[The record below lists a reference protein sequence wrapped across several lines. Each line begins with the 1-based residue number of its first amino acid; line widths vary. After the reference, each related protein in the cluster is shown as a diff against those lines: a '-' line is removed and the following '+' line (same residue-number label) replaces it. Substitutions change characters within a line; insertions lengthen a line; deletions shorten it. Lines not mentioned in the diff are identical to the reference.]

1 MLHPVFGAMP
11 LLSTMPLLSI
21 LRSVLR
27 SLVAAGLC
35 FLLMANPAEA
45 ARDTDSYDG
54 NIFALYAG
62 NGSLVPPATTLK
74 DALEKERTS
83 VIVFYLDDSST
94 SKIFAPVVSELQ
106 RLWGR
111 EVDLLPFTTD
121 AFQGDASQDRSDPAT
136 YWHGT
141 IPQVV
146 VIDGKGKV
154 LLDEDGQ
161 VPLEAINA
169 AISAAT
175 GIEAP
180 AEGSTTISFNELN
193 TEVLSR

>member
-1 MLHPVFGAMP
+1 MI
-11 LLSTMPLLSI
+11 LLSI
-21 LRSVLR
+21 MRPVLR
-27 SLVAAGLC
+27 SLLVAGLC
-35 FLLMANPAEA
+35 LLLLASPSEA

-74 DALEKERTS
+74 DALEKNRTS
-83 VIVFYLDDSST
+83 VIVYYLDDSST

-111 EVDLLPFTTD
+111 EVELLPFTTD
-121 AFQGDASQDRSDPAT
+121 AFQGDDSQDLSDPAT

-146 VIDGKGKV
+146 VIDGKGKI

>member
-1 MLHPVFGAMP
+1 
-11 LLSTMPLLSI
+11 MPLLSI
-21 LRSVLR
+21 MRSVLR
-27 SLVAAGLC
+27 TLIAAGLC
-35 FLLMANPAEA
+35 LLLLASPSDA

-74 DALEKERTS
+74 DALAKERTS

-121 AFQGDASQDRSDPAT
+121 AFQGDNSQDPADPAT

-146 VIDGKGKV
+146 VINGEGKV
-154 LLDEDGQ
+154 LLDQDGQ

-169 AISAAT
+169 AISTAT

-180 AEGSTTISFNELN
+180 AQGSTTISFNELN
-193 TEVLSR
+193 TEVISR

>member
-1 MLHPVFGAMP
+1 MSP
-11 LLSTMPLLSI
+11 LSTI
-21 LRSVLR
+21 RSVLR
-27 SLVAAGLC
+27 SLFVLGLC
-35 FLLMANPAEA
+35 LLLNANPSLA

-54 NIFALYAG
+54 NIFSLYAG

-74 DALEKERTS
+74 DALEKERTI
-83 VIVFYLDDSST
+83 VVVFYLDDSST
-94 SKIFAPVVSELQ
+94 SKVFAPVVSELQ

-111 EVDLLPFTTD
+111 ELDLLPLTTD
-121 AFQGDASQDRSDPAT
+121 AFQGEDSQDPSEPAT

-146 VIDGKGKV
+146 VIDGKGNV

-180 AEGSTTISFNELN
+180 AQGSTTISFNELN

>member
-1 MLHPVFGAMP
+1 MLHQLF
-11 LLSTMPLLSI
+11 STMPLLSI
-21 LRSVLR
+21 MRPVLR
-27 SLVAAGLC
+27 SLIVVGLS
-35 FLLMANPAEA
+35 LLLLASPSEA

-83 VIVFYLDDSST
+83 VIVFYLDDSSN

-121 AFQGDASQDRSDPAT
+121 AFQGNDSQDPSDPAT
-136 YWHGT
+136 YWNGN

-146 VIDGKGKV
+146 VIDGKGTV

-161 VPLEAINA
+161 VPLQAINA

-180 AEGSTTISFNELN
+180 AQGSTTISFNELN

>member
-1 MLHPVFGAMP
+1 MLLP
-11 LLSTMPLLSI
+11 LFSTMPLLSI
-21 LRSVLR
+21 MRPVLR
-27 SLVAAGLC
+27 SLIAVGLS
-35 FLLMANPAEA
+35 LLLLASPSEA

-62 NGSLVPPATTLK
+62 NGSLVPPPTTLK
-74 DALEKERTS
+74 DALENERTS
-83 VIVFYLDDSST
+83 VIVFYLDDSSN
-94 SKIFAPVVSELQ
+94 SKIFSPVVSELQ

-111 EVDLLPFTTD
+111 ELDLLPFTTD
-121 AFQGDASQDRSDPAT
+121 AFQGEDSQDPSEPAT

-146 VIDGKGKV
+146 VIDGKGNV

-180 AEGSTTISFNELN
+180 AQGSTSISFNELN

>member
-1 MLHPVFGAMP
+1 MLLP
-11 LLSTMPLLSI
+11 LFSTMPLLSI
-21 LRSVLR
+21 MRPVLR
-27 SLVAAGLC
+27 SLIAVGLS
-35 FLLMANPAEA
+35 LLLLASPSEA
-45 ARDTDSYDG
+45 ARDTDRYDG

-62 NGSLVPPATTLK
+62 NGSLVPPPTTLK
-74 DALEKERTS
+74 DALENERTS
-83 VIVFYLDDSST
+83 VIVFYLDDSSN
-94 SKIFAPVVSELQ
+94 SKIFSPVVSELQ

-111 EVDLLPFTTD
+111 ELDLLPLTTD
-121 AFQGDASQDRSDPAT
+121 AFQGNDSQDPSEPAT

-146 VIDGKGKV
+146 VIDGSGTV
-154 LLDEDGQ
+154 LLDQDGQ

-180 AEGSTTISFNELN
+180 AQGSTTISFNELN

>member
-1 MLHPVFGAMP
+1 MLHPLF
-11 LLSTMPLLSI
+11 STMPLLSI
-21 LRSVLR
+21 MRPVLR
-27 SLVAAGLC
+27 SLFAAGLC
-35 FLLMANPAEA
+35 LLLIASPAEA

-111 EVDLLPFTTD
+111 EVELLPFTTD
-121 AFQGDASQDRSDPAT
+121 AFQGDDSQDASDPAT

-146 VIDGKGKV
+146 VIDGKGTV

-161 VPLEAINA
+161 VPLEVINA
-169 AISAAT
+169 AVSAAT

-180 AEGSTTISFNELN
+180 SEGSTTISFNELN
-193 TEVLSR
+193 TEVMSR

>member
-1 MLHPVFGAMP
+1 MLLP
-11 LLSTMPLLSI
+11 LFSTMPLLSI
-21 LRSVLR
+21 MRPVLR
-27 SLVAAGLC
+27 SLIAVGLS
-35 FLLMANPAEA
+35 LLLLASPSEA

-62 NGSLVPPATTLK
+62 NGSLVPPPTTLK
-74 DALEKERTS
+74 DSLENERTS
-83 VIVFYLDDSST
+83 VIVFYLDDSSN
-94 SKIFAPVVSELQ
+94 SKIFSPVVSELQ

-111 EVDLLPFTTD
+111 ELDLLPLTTD
-121 AFQGDASQDRSDPAT
+121 AFQGNDSQDPSEPAT

-146 VIDGKGKV
+146 VIDGKGNV

-180 AEGSTTISFNELN
+180 AQGSTTISFNELN

>member
-1 MLHPVFGAMP
+1 MLHQQF
-11 LLSTMPLLSI
+11 STMPLLSI
-21 LRSVLR
+21 MRPVLR
-27 SLVAAGLC
+27 SLIAVGLS
-35 FLLMANPAEA
+35 LLLLASPSEA

-62 NGSLVPPATTLK
+62 NGSLVPPPTTLK
-74 DALEKERTS
+74 DALENERTS
-83 VIVFYLDDSST
+83 VIVFYLDDSSN
-94 SKIFAPVVSELQ
+94 SKIFSPVVSELQ

-111 EVDLLPFTTD
+111 ELDLLPFTTD
-121 AFQGDASQDRSDPAT
+121 AFQGVDSQDPSEPAT

-146 VIDGKGKV
+146 VIDGKGNV

-180 AEGSTTISFNELN
+180 AQGSTTISFNELN

>member
-1 MLHPVFGAMP
+1 MLLP
-11 LLSTMPLLSI
+11 LFSTMPLLSI
-21 LRSVLR
+21 MRPVLR
-27 SLVAAGLC
+27 SLIAVGLS
-35 FLLMANPAEA
+35 LLLLASPSEA

-62 NGSLVPPATTLK
+62 NGSLVPPPTTLK
-74 DALEKERTS
+74 DALENERTS
-83 VIVFYLDDSST
+83 VIVFYLDDSSN
-94 SKIFAPVVSELQ
+94 SKIFSPVVSELQ

-111 EVDLLPFTTD
+111 ELDLLPLTTD
-121 AFQGDASQDRSDPAT
+121 AFQGEDSQDPSEPAT

-146 VIDGKGKV
+146 VIDGKGNV

-180 AEGSTTISFNELN
+180 AQGSTTISFNELN
-193 TEVLSR
+193 TEVFSR

>member
-1 MLHPVFGAMP
+1 MLLP
-11 LLSTMPLLSI
+11 LFSTMPLLSI
-21 LRSVLR
+21 MRPVLR
-27 SLVAAGLC
+27 SLIAVGLS
-35 FLLMANPAEA
+35 LLLLASPSEA

-62 NGSLVPPATTLK
+62 NGSLVPPPTTLK
-74 DALEKERTS
+74 DALENERTS
-83 VIVFYLDDSST
+83 VIVFYLDDSSN
-94 SKIFAPVVSELQ
+94 SKIFSPVVSELQ

-111 EVDLLPFTTD
+111 ELDLLPLTTD
-121 AFQGDASQDRSDPAT
+121 AFQGEDSQDPSEPAT

-146 VIDGKGKV
+146 VTDGKGNV

-180 AEGSTTISFNELN
+180 AQGSTTISFNELN

>member
-1 MLHPVFGAMP
+1 MLLP
-11 LLSTMPLLSI
+11 LFSTMPLLSI
-21 LRSVLR
+21 MRPVLR
-27 SLVAAGLC
+27 SLIAVGLS
-35 FLLMANPAEA
+35 LLLLASPSEA

-62 NGSLVPPATTLK
+62 NGSLVPPPTTLK
-74 DALEKERTS
+74 DALENERTS
-83 VIVFYLDDSST
+83 VIVFYLDDSSN
-94 SKIFAPVVSELQ
+94 SKIFSPVVSELQ

-111 EVDLLPFTTD
+111 ELDLLPLTTD
-121 AFQGDASQDRSDPAT
+121 AFQGEDSQDPSEPAT

-146 VIDGKGKV
+146 VIDGKGNV

-180 AEGSTTISFNELN
+180 AQGSTTISFNELN

>member
-1 MLHPVFGAMP
+1 MLLP
-11 LLSTMPLLSI
+11 LFSTMPLLSI
-21 LRSVLR
+21 MRPVLR
-27 SLVAAGLC
+27 SLIAVGLS
-35 FLLMANPAEA
+35 LLLLASPSEA

-62 NGSLVPPATTLK
+62 NGSLVPPPTTLK
-74 DALEKERTS
+74 DALENERTS
-83 VIVFYLDDSST
+83 VIVFYLDDSSN
-94 SKIFAPVVSELQ
+94 SKIFSPVVSELQ

-111 EVDLLPFTTD
+111 ELDLLPFTTD
-121 AFQGDASQDRSDPAT
+121 AFQGEDSQDPSEPAT

-146 VIDGKGKV
+146 VIDGKGNV

-180 AEGSTTISFNELN
+180 AQGSTTISFNELN

>member
-1 MLHPVFGAMP
+1 MYLFSTLP
-11 LLSTMPLLSI
+11 LF
-21 LRSVLR
+21 LR
-27 SLVAAGLC
+27 SLCVFGLC
-35 FLLMANPAEA
+35 FLLTATPAGA

-74 DALEKERTS
+74 DSLASGRTS
-83 VIVFYLDDSST
+83 VIVYYLDDSST
-94 SKIFAPVVSELQ
+94 SKIFSPVVSELQ

-121 AFQGDASQDRSDPAT
+121 AFQGDDTQDPEEPAA

-146 VIDGKGKV
+146 VIDSNGHIV
-154 LLDEDGQ
+154 LDEDGQ
-161 VPLEAINA
+161 VPLGTINA

-175 GIEAP
+175 GIQAP
-180 AEGSTTISFNELN
+180 DQGSTTVSFNELN